1 MKRKE
6 TTAEATDPCI
16 SSSVRIPRKIC
27 VHEAK
32 TFWQSQRKEGTIDV
46 IFKKVQ
52 SKLQFLCQKI
62 KDGAATNQDYVSAL
76 TLVNN
81 VSFLEDTETFPSD
94 QSSSEELTEDEDCLP
109 ARAEKPLPSPIKSE
123 LENNLPYSESESS
136 EAASAL
142 TTKHIIYEKHRCGPM
157 CLSSVSPYLSK
168 RENPL
173 RFPVLCHFQRRH
185 AKSSLISRQ
194 LDVIYK
200 TPCGKGLQNF
210 DDVHSYLIDTKCR
223 FLSVDHFSF
232 NTYLQLDRNLVKNQ
246 VVFQEAD
253 ISRDAELVP
262 VPVCNEIDETRP
274 TPFTYRKSPWPRGY
288 SINNFT
294 DLFKG
299 CCDCT
304 DGCLDVSRCACLQL
318 TAKELGADVTLPKR
332 GLAAGYKYKRLQTPV
347 PTGLYECNVS
357 CECDRKMCQN
367 RVVQHGLQVR
377 LQVFNTKGKGWGVRC
392 LDDLDKG
399 TFVCIYAG
407 RILMKTVSIN
417 TGQET
422 TKQTPAKKTT
432 TICVGNKRGVSFSDS
447 ELAAH
452 PSVSSIT
459 QKFRLTPLSGF
470 LQAETKRKRFC
481 QVEGKLN
488 YTSMKRPKTKTSIL
502 QKRRRQLIE
511 QGTVTVQHSS
521 DEEPFTPPPSPKRLP
536 PGPCE
541 DDTVKG
547 VFAPMGNSVLNNE
560 AGYVSDES
568 SSSVQGGAEEKSD
581 PPDTKTGENIY
592 FLDASTEGNVGRF
605 LNHSCSPNLFVQ
617 HVFVETH
624 SKNFPWVAF
633 FTKRYIFSLLLEG
646 YSDLSSEHWSWP
658 LCSCPLA
665 HQRLSVSGSMDVPQ
679 PQDARTSIEG
689 LDMFRGGEVAM
700 CQHLDPESGLF
711 CKQHRRTSLKLP
723 AAFLVIRTLQAWEQT
738 SGPAS
743 LLFIKA
749 GTELTWE
756 YNYDIGNVPET
767 EISCLCGHKKCKNKI
782 I

>member
-1 MKRKE
+1 MARDFSGLVLPAPLRKMKRKE

-123 LENNLPYSESESS
+123 L
-136 EAASAL
+136 
-142 TTKHIIYEKHRCGPM
+142 
-157 CLSSVSPYLSK
+157 
-168 RENPL
+168 
-173 RFPVLCHFQRRH
+173 
-185 AKSSLISRQ
+185 
-194 LDVIYK
+194 
-200 TPCGKGLQNF
+200 
-210 DDVHSYLIDTKCR
+210 
-223 FLSVDHFSF
+223 
-232 NTYLQLDRNLVKNQ
+232 
-246 VVFQEAD
+246 
-253 ISRDAELVP
+253 
-262 VPVCNEIDETRP
+262 
-274 TPFTYRKSPWPRGY
+274 
-288 SINNFT
+288 
-294 DLFKG
+294 
-299 CCDCT
+299 
-304 DGCLDVSRCACLQL
+304 SRCACLQL